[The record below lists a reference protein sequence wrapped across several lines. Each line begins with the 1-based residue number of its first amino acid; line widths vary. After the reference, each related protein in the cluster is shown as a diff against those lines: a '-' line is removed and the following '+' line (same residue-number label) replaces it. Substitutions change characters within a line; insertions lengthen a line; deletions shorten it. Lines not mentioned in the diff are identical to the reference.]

1 MPLVKDR
8 NGPADKVSN
17 YRGITLSPVISKIF
31 EVCISEKFG
40 HFLSSHR
47 LQFDFKK
54 GSGCSSAIFVVQQ
67 VIQYF
72 TKCSSN
78 VYISSLDATKAFDD
92 VDHAILIDNLF
103 RSGMPSCLL
112 GIINNWHGKLSAVVR

>member
-31 EVCISEKFG
+31 EVCLSEKFS

-47 LQFDFKK
+47 LQFGFKK
-54 GSGCSSAIFVVQQ
+54 GSGCSSAIFL
-67 VIQYF
+67 
-72 TKCSSN
+72 SSKSYN
-78 VYISSLDATKAFDD
+78 
-92 VDHAILIDNLF
+92 IL
-103 RSGMPSCLL
+103 
-112 GIINNWHGKLSAVVR
+112 LSATVMFTCHHWMLLKHLIMWITLF